1 MGARGRPR
9 ETRPLFPRDEHAENA
24 HDSHSSTT
32 HTSRRLFAIHSS
44 CALRYY
50 YYYYYYRCYCIVVIV
65 DVMRRKII
73 SYFSA
78 PAAAASRYHA
88 NRAFTCACV
97 ILVSADY
104 WLSNEFHVPVGFV
117 QQIRS
122 VFFPRTFTFR
132 QWEGTGSERRAIVA
146 RLGRFQPTRFPPDWA
161 VVGPLR
167 FSRLRGT
174 RHIKPGRR

>member
-1 MGARGRPR
+1 MAGIGFTRNRRATSNMGASGRPR

-50 YYYYYYRCYCIVVIV
+50 YYYYYRCYCIVVIV
-65 DVMRRKII
+65 DDMRRKII

-78 PAAAASRYHA
+78 PAAAAASRCHA

-97 ILVSADY
+97 IVVSVDY
-104 WLSNEFHVPVGFV
+104 LLSNEFHVPAGFV

-122 VFFPRTFTFR
+122 VFFPRTFI
-132 QWEGTGSERRAIVA
+132 SPERANGV
-146 RLGRFQPTRFPPDWA
+146 
-161 VVGPLR
+161 
-167 FSRLRGT
+167 
-174 RHIKPGRR
+174 